1 MKYKDDQIA
10 EDYASGPVNPRLKTV
25 CNECDAWL
33 FTTYQKEMFMT
44 GLIRT
49 KAEQAAIYPDN
60 PTKPSPH
67 LITGDNPLCRAADFR
82 RSHLTPEELVAFVG
96 FFSNKWG
103 AAHKALLLVD
113 DRGPAHPHLH
123 IAVYKNA

>member
-1 MKYKDDQIA
+1 MKFKDDKIA
-10 EDYASGPVNPRLKTV
+10 NDWEAGAVNPRLKTV
-25 CNECDAWL
+25 CTETDAWL
-33 FTTYQKEMFMT
+33 LATYQKEMFMT

-49 KAEQAAIYPDN
+49 PAEQALIYPDN

-67 LITGDNPLCRAADFR
+67 LITADNPLCRAADFR
-82 RSHLTPEELVAFVG
+82 RTHLTADELLGLVG
-96 FFSNKWG
+96 FFSHKWG

-123 IAVYKNA
+123 IAVYKV